1 VLFVFQEE
9 DMAHIFMDIFEETQG
24 LARTIR
30 ALHVSSG
37 TAHAHCVLCD
47 QLFPC
52 TTAQTAMSIE
62 SIVLPPLRVISG
74 QTDAWNRERT
84 VVEALQQISIALGAM
99 IDHRSEHHLAVFEQL
114 SALHCLTGIVQTGFV
129 RSGASTLTIGFIHP
143 ETAEIIRLWAL
154 EANLLHHTVEVTVWL
169 DPTDIGSTRP
179 FLVDM
184 MCAVM
189 QPLDAMAMLDGWRAS
204 NVATKGQVT
213 QTLPLDGVVIA
224 ETVRTLV
231 SATIELVDQAQPV
244 WAWDNWTDD
253 PTE

>member
-1 VLFVFQEE
+1 
-9 DMAHIFMDIFEETQG
+9 MAHIFMDIFEETQG

-30 ALHVSSG
+30 ALHISSG

-47 QLFPC
+47 QPFPC

-74 QTDAWNRERT
+74 QTDAWNRERS

-114 SALHCLTGIVQTGFV
+114 SALHGLTGIVQTGFV

-154 EANLLHHTVEVTVWL
+154 EANLLHHIVEVTVWL

-204 NVATKGQVT
+204 NVATRGQVT
-213 QTLPLDGVVIA
+213 QTLPLDGEVIA

-244 WAWDNWTDD
+244 WAWDNWADD

>member
-1 VLFVFQEE
+1 
-9 DMAHIFMDIFEETQG
+9 MTHIFMDIFEETQG

-47 QLFPC
+47 QPFPC

-74 QTDAWNRERT
+74 QTDAWNRERS

-99 IDHRSEHHLAVFEQL
+99 IDHRSDHHLAVFEQL
-114 SALHCLTGIVQTGFV
+114 SALHGLTGIVQTGFV

-204 NVATKGQVT
+204 NVATRGQVT
-213 QTLPLDGVVIA
+213 QTLPLDGEVIA

-244 WAWDNWTDD
+244 WAWDNWADD

>member
-1 VLFVFQEE
+1 
-9 DMAHIFMDIFEETQG
+9 MAHIFMDIFEETQG

-37 TAHAHCVLCD
+37 TAHAHCVLCH
-47 QLFPC
+47 QPFPC

-74 QTDAWNRERT
+74 QTDAWNRERS

-99 IDHRSEHHLAVFEQL
+99 IDHRSDHHLAVFEQL
-114 SALHCLTGIVQTGFV
+114 SALHGLTGIVQTGFV

-204 NVATKGQVT
+204 NVATKGQVS
-213 QTLPLDGVVIA
+213 QTLPLDGDVIA

-244 WAWDNWTDD
+244 WAWDNWADD

>member
-1 VLFVFQEE
+1 
-9 DMAHIFMDIFEETQG
+9 MAHIFMDIFEETQG

-47 QLFPC
+47 QPFPC

-74 QTDAWNRERT
+74 QTDAWNRERS

-99 IDHRSEHHLAVFEQL
+99 IDHRSDHHLAVFEQL
-114 SALHCLTGIVQTGFV
+114 SALHGLTGIVQTGFV

-154 EANLLHHTVEVTVWL
+154 EANLLHHIVEVTVWL

-204 NVATKGQVT
+204 NVATRGQVT
-213 QTLPLDGVVIA
+213 QTLPLDGEVIA

-244 WAWDNWTDD
+244 WAWDNWADD

>member
-1 VLFVFQEE
+1 
-9 DMAHIFMDIFEETQG
+9 MTHIFMDIFEETQG

-47 QLFPC
+47 QPFPC

-74 QTDAWNRERT
+74 QTDAWNRERS

-99 IDHRSEHHLAVFEQL
+99 IDHRSDHHLAVFEQL
-114 SALHCLTGIVQTGFV
+114 SALHGLTGIVQTGFV

-154 EANLLHHTVEVTVWL
+154 EANLLHHIVEVTVWL

-204 NVATKGQVT
+204 NVATRGQVT
-213 QTLPLDGVVIA
+213 QTLPLDGEVIA

-244 WAWDNWTDD
+244 WAWDNWADD

>member
-1 VLFVFQEE
+1 
-9 DMAHIFMDIFEETQG
+9 MAHIFMDIFEETQG

-47 QLFPC
+47 QPFPC

-74 QTDAWNRERT
+74 QTDAWNRERS

-99 IDHRSEHHLAVFEQL
+99 IDHRSDHHLAVFEQL
-114 SALHCLTGIVQTGFV
+114 SALHGLTGIVQTGFV

-154 EANLLHHTVEVTVWL
+154 EANLLHHIVEVTVWL

-184 MCAVM
+184 ICAVM

-204 NVATKGQVT
+204 NVATRGQVT
-213 QTLPLDGVVIA
+213 QTLPLDGEVIA

-244 WAWDNWTDD
+244 WAWDNWADD